1 MAKFQ
6 VHKYNRA
13 YLVPLGMHSYNVT
26 QPTIELFKKAYT
38 YYFAI
43 VSLFSTSS
51 TILFAIRHSDEPKD
65 ALEAFKIC
73 AGTFQSAIC
82 FFSFGL
88 QMKKVKVLH
97 CRFQEIVDTGIP
109 FTSIYAHSIQKIA
122 ISREFPTSRKM
133 DTMIR
138 LCLRS
143 KNNLKTHQL
152 AVESSLLFRPKFR
165 YFSF

>member
-97 CRFQEIVDTGIP
+97 CRFQEIVDTGIS

-122 ISREFPTSRKM
+122 ISRVPNQ
-133 DTMIR
+133 
-138 LCLRS
+138 S
-143 KNNLKTHQL
+143 KNGHNDNIML
-152 AVESSLLFRPKFR
+152 AFEKQFEDTPTRR
-165 YFSF
+165 